1 MTNRLSRIQMEC
13 ALRPPKSLN
22 WLLIGF
28 GVIGLS
34 VMSATWQVIRSE
46 SGLPASSSEAGQTL
60 LLTYNNVSHGL
71 VLSAV
76 AIAVTG
82 LWHWAAHQ
90 SKDQPKDL
98 QVPPSLWGQLTLRWC
113 RKHPLLL
120 ILFSIYAITM
130 VQSTTGF
137 YPELQGWLREIQ
149 SPPLLNNFQLRDGL
163 INETMRANSFRFF
176 PLAHQDLHLL
186 SWLTP
191 YVKVW
196 ALVSALELIAIVL
209 LANRT
214 VTGFTGRQEGP
225 GQLWLIT
232 LLLLFHPAICWG
244 FFQLIYSERLLS
256 LIFAVFILALLE
268 HQNHESQGSF
278 ALALSCGL
286 VGVFVKDIAVV
297 LFIAPAAFTLL
308 LAATDRAWTHRTSY
322 ALEWWLM
329 GLSLMAVAAYGV
341 LSLLP
346 SLYANNGG
354 FDSSERFTMVADWRL
369 IALLLFA
376 SSRWMLIAR
385 QRCQAHLIDGLNLAA
400 LGYASGLWLSV
411 GYPYDSFWTLPVQ
424 LVTVLDLAFAWSQW
438 IAPGLSRRASP
449 AVVGAIAIG
458 VSGGILALES
468 RQAQTFQKRISKI
481 QTNQQKW
488 QSTFEQLDQLLRER
502 REASQPRNLIFMQ
515 TWFGRS
521 EYARLPYQRL
531 IELNQDR
538 GTYIVIDGI
547 DAGQTYSPKPGDL
560 LANIDKRKLSVLG
573 EESQKYREIYRFRP
587 GMNYGAI
594 YERKL

>member
-1 MTNRLSRIQMEC
+1 MVQ
-13 ALRPPKSLN
+13 ALQPPPSLR
-22 WLLIGF
+22 WLLIA
-28 GVIGLS
+28 IGLVGIGVGTAAFVLIS
-34 VMSATWQVIRSE
+34 GTR
-46 SGLPASSSEAGQTL
+46 GLPAPSSEAGQAL
-60 LLTYNNVSHGL
+60 LRDYNHLSHGL
-71 VLSAV
+71 VLSGMLLT
-76 AIAVTG
+76 IAC
-82 LWHWAAHQ
+82 LWRWAQGSCKPKAKQQQ
-90 SKDQPKDL
+90 SL
-98 QVPPSLWGQLTLRWC
+98 ASLRGQRVLRWC
-113 RKHPLLL
+113 RQHPLLL
-120 ILFSIYAITM
+120 ILFSTYAIAM

-149 SPPLLNNFQLRDGL
+149 APPMLNNFQLRDDL

-196 ALVSALELIAIVL
+196 SLVSALELIAIVL
-209 LANRT
+209 LADRT
-214 VTGFTGRQEGP
+214 VTGSTGREACP

-232 LLLLFHPAICWG
+232 LLLLFHPAIGWG

-256 LIFAVFILALLE
+256 LIFAVFIVALLE

-278 ALALSCGL
+278 ALALSCAL

-297 LFIAPAAFTLL
+297 LFAAPATFTLL
-308 LAATDRAWTHRTSY
+308 LAATGRDGQQRTSY
-322 ALEWWLM
+322 ALEWWLI
-329 GLSLMAVAAYGV
+329 GLSLVATAAYGV

-346 SLYANNGG
+346 SLYAASGG
-354 FDSSERFTMVADWRL
+354 FDSGGRFKLVADWRL

-376 SSRWMLIAR
+376 FSRWLLIAK

-400 LGYASGLWLSV
+400 LAYATGLWLSV
-411 GYPYDSFWTLPVQ
+411 GYPYESFWTLPVQ
-424 LVTVLDLAFAWSQW
+424 LITVLDLAFAWSEW
-438 IAPGLSRRASP
+438 IAPGLRRRASP
-449 AVVGAIAIG
+449 ALLGAIAMG

-468 RQAQTFQKRISKI
+468 GQAQTFQKRISKI

-488 QSTFEQLDQLLRER
+488 QSTFEKLDQLLRER
-502 REASQPRNLIFMQ
+502 RESGQPRNLIFMP

-531 IELNQDR
+531 IELNHDR
-538 GTYIVIDGI
+538 GTYTVIDGI
-547 DAGQTYSPKPGDL
+547 GAGQAYSPKPGDL
-560 LANIDKRKLSVLG
+560 LANIDKRELAVLG
-573 EESQKYREIYRFRP
+573 EESQRYREIHRFRP

-594 YERKL
+594 YERKP